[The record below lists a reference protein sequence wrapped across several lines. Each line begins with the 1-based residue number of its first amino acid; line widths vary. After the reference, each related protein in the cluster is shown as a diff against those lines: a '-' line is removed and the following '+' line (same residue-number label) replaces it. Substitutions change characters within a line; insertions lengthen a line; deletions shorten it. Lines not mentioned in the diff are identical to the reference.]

1 MASRC
6 CVSRNVTRGAMKHTE
21 IALRRPV
28 TTVVVFVALAMV
40 GLIAS
45 RLLPLEKF
53 PDIEFPGIFIQI
65 PYEGSTPEE
74 VERLITRPVE
84 EVLATLSGVERM
96 FSSSSESQSQIFLQ
110 FDWNQNMGA
119 KGIEARAKVDGIRD
133 QLPEDVRRVL
143 VFTGSLGDQP
153 VLQLRISS
161 QRDLSDSYDLLDRLL
176 KRRLERIEGVSR
188 VELHGVD
195 PREIRILLRS
205 DRLAAYGVDIA
216 SLRDLLLGS
225 NFAVSAGRIT
235 AGGQRFSVRPRGEF
249 GSVDEIRNLAINA
262 EGLRLSDVADV
273 ELRTPE
279 RNYGRHLD
287 RNYAIGLAVNKTT
300 GSNLVDVTDRVIA
313 EVEQVSQL
321 PQMRGINIF
330 PLDNQ
335 GDSVRDSLSDLLSA
349 GLIGGLLAII
359 VLYLFLRQ
367 VSTTLIV
374 IAAVPFSLLITL
386 GALYFAGLSLNILS
400 MMGLMLAVGMLVDNA
415 VVVTESIFRH
425 RSEQKDK
432 PVEATL
438 KGVQDVGLAVIAGTA
453 TTVIVF
459 APIIVGTKN
468 DIMVFLTH
476 VAVTIIVALLASLLI
491 AQTLV
496 PMLAARVSIPPRP
509 KAGALIERLTRRYVS
524 SLEWVI
530 TRPWWTALGIFLIC
544 VIGVLPL
551 LLNLVKFDAFPQDV
565 GRRLFMPYHVEGQH
579 SLERV
584 EGTVD
589 QIEQYLFSRQEEFN
603 IRSIYSYFDQ
613 GRAES
618 TLLLTDEDDA
628 TLSTREIID
637 RIEKD
642 MPTIAIGKPSFQ
654 FDQEGGGEGFS
665 LQISGDSTEV
675 LNVLGGDVARAIA
688 TIEDLKDVRSDAE
701 SGDREVRVHIDR
713 DRAAAVG
720 LTAAQIAQSV
730 SIAMRGENLR
740 EFRGELGE
748 VEVRL
753 AFRESDKQ
761 SLEQLANLP
770 LYLPDGQR
778 ITLGS
783 VASFRIGW
791 APDTIRRT
799 DRQTAVILSATM
811 EDETTMDDVRPKV
824 TAMMEQIELPPGYS
838 WKFGRGFDRQD
849 ETQQMMAT
857 NMVLGVACIFLVM
870 AALFESLLLPFSII
884 LGSIVF
890 SIFGVFLFFAATGTT
905 FSFMASIGIM
915 ILIGVVVNNG
925 IVLVDHINNLRHSG
939 IARNE
944 AIVEAGR
951 DRLRP
956 ILMTV
961 ATTIVGLAPL
971 AVGTTQVGGDGPPY
985 YPMARAIIG
994 GLAFSTV
1001 VSLLVV
1007 PALYVYFDNLAAW
1020 GRNVMRTARGGKRL
1034 PAGQNPAGA

>member
-1 MASRC
+1 
-6 CVSRNVTRGAMKHTE
+6 MKHTE
-21 IALRRPV
+21 VALRRPV
-28 TTVVVFVALAMV
+28 TTVVTFVALAMV
-40 GLIAS
+40 GIIAS

-84 EVLATLSGVERM
+84 EALATLSGVERM

-110 FDWNQNMGA
+110 FDWDQNMGA
-119 KGIEARAKVDGIRD
+119 KGIEARSKVDGIRD
-133 QLPEDVRRVL
+133 QLPDDVRRIL

-205 DRLAAYGVDIA
+205 DSLAAYGVDIA

-225 NFAVSAGRIT
+225 NFAVSAGRLT
-235 AGGQRFSVRPRGEF
+235 AGGQRFSVRPRGEY
-249 GSVDEIRNLAINA
+249 GSIEEIRNLAINA

-273 ELRTPE
+273 ELRTPD
-279 RNYGRHLD
+279 RNFGRHLD
-287 RNYAIGLAVNKTT
+287 RKYAIGVAVNKTT
-300 GSNLVDVTDRVIA
+300 GSNLVDVTDRVMA
-313 EVEQVSQL
+313 EVEEIAKL

-349 GLIGGLLAII
+349 GLFGGLFAIV

-367 VSTTLIV
+367 ISTTLIV
-374 IAAVPFSLLITL
+374 TAAVPFSLLITL
-386 GALYFAGLSLNILS
+386 GALYFLGLTLNILS

-425 RSEQKDK
+425 RSEQKDR

-438 KGVQDVGLAVIAGTA
+438 RGVQDVGLAVIAGTA
-453 TTVIVF
+453 TTIIVF
-459 APIIVGTKN
+459 APMIIGTKN

-509 KAGALIERLTRRYVS
+509 KAGAWIERLTRRYVS
-524 SLEWVI
+524 SLKWVL

-544 VIGVLPL
+544 VIGIMPL
-551 LLNLVKFDAFPQDV
+551 LLNLVKFDTFPQDV

-584 EGTVD
+584 EATVD
-589 QIEQYLFSRQEEFN
+589 QIEEYLFSRQEEFN
-603 IRSIYSYFDQ
+603 IRSIYSFYEP

-618 TLLLTDEDDA
+618 TLLLTDEEDA
-628 TLSTREIID
+628 TLSTKEIIE

-642 MPTIAIGKPSFQ
+642 MPTIAIGKPSFK
-654 FDQEGGGEGFS
+654 FDQQGGGEGFS
-665 LQISGDSTEV
+665 LQLSGDSTAI
-675 LNVLGGDVARAIA
+675 LNVLGDDVARAIA
-688 TIEDLKDVRSDAE
+688 TIDGLKDVRSDAE

-720 LTAAQIAQSV
+720 LTAGQIAQSV

-761 SLEQLANLP
+761 SVEQLANLP
-770 LYLPDGQR
+770 LYTPDGRR

-783 VASFRIGW
+783 VASLRIGW

-799 DRQTAVILSATM
+799 DRQTAVILSATL
-811 EDETTMDDVRPKV
+811 EDETTMDDLRPKV
-824 TAMMEQIELPPGYS
+824 TAMMEQFELPPGYS

-849 ETQQMMAT
+849 ETQQLMLT
-857 NMVLGVACIFLVM
+857 NILLGIACIFLVM

-925 IVLVDHINNLRHSG
+925 IVLVDHVNNLRHSG
-939 IARNE
+939 MARND

-1020 GRNVMRTARGGKRL
+1020 GRKVMRTARGGRRM
-1034 PAGQNPAGA
+1034 PAGQNPAGT